1 MTAPTEVGEGGGGD
15 RPPGSGPGSGRGGGP
30 RIGLVAVLVAL
41 GALFVAAGGA
51 LAARAGN
58 GDGGGSTASAAGGT
72 ETQEDDDG
80 WRGAALGTA
89 QPRPDFTLTDT
100 AGRPYDFAAETR
112 GRLTLLFFGYTSCP
126 DVCPIHMATLA
137 GALDQ
142 PGVPEP
148 VVVFVTTDPERD
160 TAEHL
165 RDWLDNFSPDFVGL
179 RGTPEQIRAAE
190 IAAQVPPS
198 MRGTG
203 EGDDYEVGHAAQII
217 AYTPDDQA
225 HVVYPFGVRR
235 EDWIADLPRLPTEWP
250 AR

>member
-1 MTAPTEVGEGGGGD
+1 MTAPTGEPRTPDGPD
-15 RPPGSGPGSGRGGGP
+15 VRPVPAPPGPRVGR
-30 RIGLVAVLVAL
+30 VALLVAL
-41 GALFVAAGGA
+41 GALFVAVGGA
-51 LAARAGN
+51 LAVRA
-58 GDGGGSTASAAGGT
+58 GDGGSTGPADATAGAATDESAT
-72 ETQEDDDG
+72 DDDG
-80 WRGAALGTA
+80 WRGTALGTA
-89 QPRPDFTLTDT
+89 QPRPSFTLTDT

-148 VVVFVTTDPERD
+148 IVVFVTTDPERD
-160 TAEHL
+160 TPAHL

-179 RGTPEQIRAAE
+179 RGTAEQIRAAE
-190 IAAQVPPS
+190 VAAQVPPS

-235 EDWIADLPRLPTEWP
+235 EDWIADLPRLPTAWP
-250 AR
+250 AP